1 MRGAPKQRC
10 RGIELQIV
18 FAVVAFRSYT
28 ACLHKNIDELNE
40 MAQKTEEME
49 NIATNFGVC
58 CVAAQIS
65 QRCGSCAA
73 TQGYSC
79 ECHGAPASISRGEKK
94 QVLLTFVGIFLQ

>member
-40 MAQKTEEME
+40 MAQKTKEME
-49 NIATNFGVC
+49 NNAMDFS
-58 CVAAQIS
+58 AMARQLR
-65 QRCGSCAA
+65 QR
-73 TQGYSC
+73 
-79 ECHGAPASISRGEKK
+79 EEKK
-94 QVLLTFVGIFLQ
+94 SKFF